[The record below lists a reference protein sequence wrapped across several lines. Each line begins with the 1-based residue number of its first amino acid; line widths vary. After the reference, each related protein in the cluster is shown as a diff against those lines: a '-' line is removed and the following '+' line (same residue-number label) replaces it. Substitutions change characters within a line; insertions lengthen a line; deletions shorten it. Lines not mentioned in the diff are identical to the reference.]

1 MNKDI
6 HIPEVFRP
14 LYESKK
20 RYKVFHGGR
29 GGGKTWQISDYLVMS
44 MLCEPKSLGRF
55 VYLCLRKT
63 MESLKYSSKPTIMRS
78 ILKLGVQQYFYTTST
93 SPEIKCLLNQGS
105 FLFRGCKNI
114 DEAESLKSTEHVKK
128 AWYEE
133 ARTLTEDVWTLLT
146 PTVRMSPS
154 EIILSFNPIR
164 KNDFVYNHFI
174 VEGDELAEVVQVNYY
189 DNPFFVDNEALM
201 LEVNAAKKYPEL
213 YRRVWLG
220 EPGLIENQLINP
232 EWWRYY
238 ESRDAVI
245 KLCTGMFIT
254 ADTAYKTGT
263 LNDYSAI
270 QLWGYESGQR
280 LYLLDQIRGKWQFP
294 DLVGRIEE
302 FTRQSCTLSSHI
314 IPSRIYIEDKASGIS
329 LVQTLARKSMN
340 VIAWK
345 PKDYQFP
352 EDKVGRANEAALI
365 ISMGNVFIPKNAAWI
380 SAFVTEC
387 AEFTEDED
395 EYDFDDQVDALTMAI
410 AIWRKM
416 GGGRMSL
423 N

>member
-6 HIPEVFRP
+6 LIPEIFRP

-29 GGGKTWQISDYLVMS
+29 GGGKTWQISHYLVMS
-44 MLCEPKSLGRF
+44 MLCESRSLGKF

-63 MESLKYSSKPTIMRS
+63 MESLKYSSKPTIERS
-78 ILKLGVQQYFYTTST
+78 ILELGLTDYFYTTST
-93 SPEIKCLLNQGS
+93 SPIIKCKINGGS

-133 ARTLTEDVWTLLT
+133 ARTLNEDVWTLLT

-174 VEGDELAEVVQVNYY
+174 IEGDELAEVVQVNYY
-189 DNPFFVDNEALM
+189 DNPFFIDNEALM

-245 KLCTGMFIT
+245 KICTGMFIT

-294 DLVGRIEE
+294 DLIARIEE
-302 FTRQSCTLSSHI
+302 FTRQSCLLSSHI
-314 IPSRIYIEDKASGIS
+314 VPSRIYIEDKASGIS

-340 VIAWK
+340 VVAWK

-352 EDKVGRANEAALI
+352 EDKVGRANEASLI
-365 ISMGNVFIPKNAAWI
+365 ISMGNVFIPKNAAWV